1 MKLIIEKDYQSMSR
15 VAANLLLGKMYSQGR
30 INLAITAGATP
41 KGMYDI
47 LIPEVK
53 GRDYLS
59 NVHFYNFDEIPIRG
73 AKLGVT
79 MQHLTD
85 LFFEPAAVPK
95 ENIHELNET
104 NWQEQDQRLAEAG
117 GLDLILMG
125 IGADGHFCG
134 NLPGTT
140 HFGDGTSRVDVD
152 EEMRN
157 LLTEEVG
164 GDKTKVPDFYVTM
177 GPRSVMQAR
186 QLVLFANGAK
196 KAAIIKQAFFGPVTE
211 TVPSSVMQLHPN
223 LTVILDEEAAA
234 EILPLLD

>member
-30 INLAITAGATP
+30 VNLAITAGATP

-73 AKLGVT
+73 SKLGVT

-140 HFGDGTSRVDVD
+140 YFGDGTSRVDVD
-152 EEMRN
+152 EEMQN